1 MTTPGTPTPEP
12 PLPEALDTLGL
23 TLAEARAAVA
33 GGREV
38 DLSGF
43 AATLKQVCG
52 RLAEAGR
59 AEALAYAPRLQ
70 ALGRELES
78 LAAEIEESLAGN
90 AADPGADPEAN
101 PGAAQEPEPGTGAA
115 GGA

>member
-1 MTTPGTPTPEP
+1 MTTPDTPT

-38 DLSGF
+38 DLGGF
-43 AATLKQVCG
+43 AATLDQVCG
-52 RLAEAGR
+52 RLAAAGR

-78 LAAEIEESLAGN
+78 LAAEIEETLAG
-90 AADPGADPEAN
+90 
-101 PGAAQEPEPGTGAA
+101 GAAEPDAEPDAAPEPEPDSGAA

>member
-1 MTTPGTPTPEP
+1 MTAPGAPNQV

-38 DLSGF
+38 DLGGF
-43 AATLKQVCG
+43 AATLEQVCR
-52 RLAEAGR
+52 RLAVAER

-70 ALGRELES
+70 ALGGELES
-78 LAAEIEESLAGN
+78 LAAEIEETLAG
-90 AADPGADPEAN
+90 AAGDPHNEPDAGPDVAQDPE
-101 PGAAQEPEPGTGAA
+101 PDSGAA